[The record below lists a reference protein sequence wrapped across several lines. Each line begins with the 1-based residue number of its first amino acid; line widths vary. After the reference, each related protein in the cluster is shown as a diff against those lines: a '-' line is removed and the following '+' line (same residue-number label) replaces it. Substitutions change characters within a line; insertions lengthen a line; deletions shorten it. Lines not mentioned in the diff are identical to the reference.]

1 MALHATGPAATGTS
15 RGASARASRS
25 GFVSAPRSRRA
36 TPVRAAAT
44 ETKAPE
50 QPKGT
55 VSIGALFGGLPKL
68 GVTGTVQLGSKKK
81 EEKKG
86 PASKGGRDD
95 SVVFVAGSTGRTGAR
110 VVRELLAAG
119 FTVRAGARNVES
131 AEAALNVAA
140 AYGIIKPDQL
150 KRVTVV
156 PFDLEKPAE
165 FDAAIGSAN
174 KIVCAVGAPEDQAL
188 NFSAPKKVDGD
199 GTIALVNKA
208 SELGVN
214 QFVLVSSLGTGKL
227 GWPAGVL
234 NLFGGVLLWKRE
246 AEKALEASGMAY
258 TIVRPGGM
266 ERPTDDYKKTHNLTV
281 KPRDTTFG
289 GQVSRL
295 QVAELVAAACT
306 NPAVAEN
313 KVLELVAETTA
324 PPTPLDAL
332 MEGITQDISRESQ
345 LSNREQVDAARA
357 ELAAAQVKASQ
368 AAAVL
373 LEADKRVAELSARLK
388 EAKATEA
395 AVKKEVGPV
404 LKNAAPLE
412 KQLAEARKAA
422 ERAVLLEQASKV
434 VLERARKAAGSG
446 VLLSDKERA
455 AIVDEVLNPKP
466 AAPEK
471 PAAAAEPKKG
481 SGQIFGFFGK
491 KPEPAGPTQE
501 EIEAAEAAAKAEA
514 EAAAAAAAAAAKA
527 KAPASLFSFF
537 TPKPAEPSAEERAAA
552 AEAEAAAAAA
562 AEAEA
567 KAAAA
572 AAAAA
577 AKAKA
582 PAPLFGGFFT
592 PKPAEPE
599 PEQEPEPE
607 PVAPPPPPPPAAKK
621 ARAVPPPVAVKEE
634 VVIVQ
639 EEVVVEE
646 AKPAFSFGGF
656 FSGLGKAI
664 VAEPEPAAPAPAEPE
679 PAKPEP
685 PKAAEKPAAAPVE
698 AAAPPPPPAPKPA
711 PPPPAPKPAA
721 PEVDPAVELARRR
734 VVEAAKAKL
743 AAEAAAAAAAAKPAA
758 AAPPPPP
765 PAPKPVAEPPKPVV
779 AEAPK
784 AEAPKAEAPKAEA
797 PVAAKKSNDYDEAA
811 AAKNKAEA
819 KAWIDAWK
827 AQSKAGAAKPAA
839 AAAAAAAPVAA
850 AAAGKEEVPANVAE
864 ARAWIAAWKERSGMG
879 EQPAAAAEE
888 AEVVVD
894 ENPVAK
900 FFTNLFG

>member
-1 MALHATGPAATGTS
+1 MALHATGPAATGTT

-25 GFVSAPRSRRA
+25 GYVSAPRSRRA

-44 ETKAPE
+44 ETKATE

-55 VSIGALFGGLPKL
+55 VSLGALFGGLPKL
-68 GVTGTVQLGSKKK
+68 GVTGTVQLGNKKK
-81 EEKKG
+81 EEKG
-86 PASKGGRDD
+86 PAPKGGRDD
-95 SVVFVAGSTGRTGAR
+95 RVVFVAGSTGRTGAR
-110 VVRELLAAG
+110 VVRELLDAG
-119 FTVRAGARNVES
+119 FTVRAGARNVEA

-140 AYGIIKPDQL
+140 AYGIIKPEQL
-150 KRVTVV
+150 KRVAVV
-156 PFDLEKPAE
+156 PFDLDRPAE
-165 FDAAIGSAN
+165 FEAAIGSAN
-174 KIVCAVGAPEDQAL
+174 KIVCALGAPEDQAL

-281 KPRDTTFG
+281 KPRDSTFG

-295 QVAELVAAACT
+295 QVAELVAAACA

-324 PPTPLDAL
+324 PPVPLDSL
-332 MEGITQDISRESQ
+332 MQGISQDISRESQ

-368 AAAVL
+368 AAAAL

-395 AVKKEVGPV
+395 AVKKEVAPV
-404 LKNAAPLE
+404 LKGAGPLE

-422 ERAVLLEQASKV
+422 ERAVLLEAASKV

-471 PAAAAEPKKG
+471 PAAAAAEPRKG

-491 KPEPAGPTQE
+491 KPEPAGPTE
-501 EIEAAEAAAKAEA
+501 EEVAAAEAAAKAEA
-514 EAAAAAAAAAAKA
+514 EAAAAAAAKA
-527 KAPASLFSFF
+527 SAPAPFFGGFF
-537 TPKPAEPSAEERAAA
+537 TPKPAGPSAEERAAA
-552 AEAEAAAAAA
+552 AEAEAAAEAAA

-572 AAAAA
+572 AAA
-577 AKAKA
+577 KAKA
-582 PAPLFGGFFT
+582 PAPFFGGFFT

-599 PEQEPEPE
+599 PEPEQEPE
-607 PVAPPPPPPPAAKK
+607 PVAPPPPPPAAKK

-634 VVIVQ
+634 VVVV

-656 FSGLGKAI
+656 FGGLGKAV
-664 VAEPEPAAPAPAEPE
+664 VAEPEPAAPEPE
-679 PAKPEP
+679 AAKPEP
-685 PKAAEKPAAAPVE
+685 HKAVEKVVEEAPK

-743 AAEAAAAAAAAKPAA
+743 AAEAAAAAAAAPKP
-758 AAPPPPP
+758 APPPPP
-765 PAPKPVAEPPKPVV
+765 PAPKPVVEAPKPIVAEAPKPVV

-784 AEAPKAEAPKAEA
+784 AEAP
-797 PVAAKKSNDYDEAA
+797 VAAKKTGDYDEAA
-811 AAKNKAEA
+811 AAKNKADA
-819 KAWIDAWK
+819 KAWIAAWK
-827 AQSKAGAAKPAA
+827 AQSKKGAAPA
-839 AAAAAAAPVAA
+839 P
-850 AAAGKEEVPANVAE
+850 AGKTEEIPANKAE
-864 ARAWIAAWKERSGMG
+864 AQAWIAAWKERSGKG
-879 EQPAAAAEE
+879 EQPAAAAAES
-888 AEVVVD
+888 EVVVE